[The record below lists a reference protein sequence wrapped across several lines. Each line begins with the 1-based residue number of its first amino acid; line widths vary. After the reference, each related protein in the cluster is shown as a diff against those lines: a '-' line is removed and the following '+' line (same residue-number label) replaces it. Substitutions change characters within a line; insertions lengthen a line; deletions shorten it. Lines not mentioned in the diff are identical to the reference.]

1 VIPSE
6 PRFERI
12 RRLGEGATA
21 TVDLA
26 RLTEPFAGLPTGA
39 AVAVKTLGSHRA
51 GSAEA
56 RAAFRAEAEAGMV
69 VHDPSLVRVLHH
81 GEASDGKSAPY
92 LLLSYVP
99 GPTLREM
106 LAEGPLPEPLV
117 RSVGAE
123 LASALAALHAAG
135 LVHGDVKPENVRLD
149 EEGRAVLLDLGF
161 ASRLSETESR
171 RDAGSLAY
179 LSPERVRGGP
189 PSAAADV
196 FALGITLYEV
206 ATGIHPFACTT
217 GPARSPR
224 GWGALASTSG
234 ALLRRTIEVR
244 GADELAAAIAAAR
257 CDPPSRLLPSL
268 SPFFDHGLAWVL
280 ARDAA
285 RRPNAR
291 ELARALSEGES
302 GAWWRARLDPALV
315 EDEPPSPMRQTSDW
329 TPLVG
334 REGEIQLLT
343 GLYDRVRDAWHA
355 GQAAQGR
362 PGATK
367 AARGVGIV
375 WLYGSEG
382 SGKWRLTNEFARR
395 LRARS
400 DPPLYLYGRWSEA
413 AEARP
418 SGALLVLLSR
428 WLALPMG
435 AEPGE
440 RERTLLDGL
449 VGERDAT
456 TLLAALS
463 PAASAVDASVLD
475 ALAAWLGALG
485 RERTVL
491 VFLDDLH
498 VAGLVTL
505 EALSAVL
512 DRLGRASVFLVLGVR
527 GEAAGADSELP
538 RLEAHVERLVRSG
551 LVLESAHIVLGPISQ
566 EAMLELVDELFDA
579 SVPRRRL
586 AEVLWMRSGGNPGL
600 ATEILHDLIASGK
613 AHAPEPDAP
622 ATPGDKLLLAI
633 APDELPLPRSLDR
646 IVEER
651 FATLDPEDRR
661 WCERL
666 AVVGELIS
674 TEFLGRAFPAYGP
687 AEIDAVLARL
697 VRLGWLVPY
706 GDRYRFARPAL
717 RDALL
722 RSIGEAKRRRLH
734 LAAARGLASPL
745 AEATSEELFQRAF
758 HLREADEKKELLEL
772 CLLLLRRESRRA
784 SAQRLLTLARYGL
797 DSLEGREAT
806 EELRR
811 ARLEL
816 LEAAADAA
824 DRLGRREDER
834 RLLDYMTDLELD
846 PERFPAEAARLYLL
860 HARYAA
866 GTGQYGL
873 ARGMLRNALQLAEA
887 SKDRGLVSQTCRRMA
902 QVQAQVGQFEEGRK
916 LGERALKLA
925 QGENQLALAHLA
937 LAHLDVLEDRIET
950 ALAEVDRAL
959 HELRRSA
966 EARMGVVSYAHLLR
980 ARIWRSAGRPRRALG
995 AVQRALRLAHEAG
1008 ERRLETEARAR
1019 FGGLLLDLDRPKDAE
1034 TELREAELLAD
1045 EIEDRRG
1052 QVLVRL
1058 WLGLLL
1064 WEEEG
1069 PGAQTMI
1076 EREIEL
1082 AREIGFFRAEAFGLA
1097 IRARMH
1103 RARAELEAADATSG
1117 ESVLLVERH
1126 GAELADRIAILGT
1139 RVLVLRTLGNADSA
1153 RAVEK
1158 ELAERVERGRR
1169 RIKDASLRRDQR
1181 TYARRLLS
1189 AVLSP
1194 DGPVLPRTSPEEEPP
1209 RRRGAHR

>member
-1 VIPSE
+1 MTSNE
-6 PRFERI
+6 PRFERL
-12 RRLGEGATA
+12 RRLGEGATG

-26 RLTEPFAGLPTGA
+26 RLSEPWGELAAGAL
-39 AVAVKTLGSHRA
+39 VAVKTLGAERA
-51 GSAEA
+51 ASAEA
-56 RAAFRAEAEAGMV
+56 RAAFRAEAEAGTLV
-69 VHDPSLVRVLHH
+69 RDPSLVRVLHH
-81 GEASDGKSAPY
+81 GTASDGTGTPY

-99 GPTLREM
+99 GKTLREM
-106 LAEGPLPEPLV
+106 LMEAPLPEPLV
-117 RSVGAE
+117 RSVGAQ
-123 LASALAALHAAG
+123 LASALGALHAAG

-149 EEGRAVLLDLGF
+149 DEGRAVLLDLGF
-161 ASRLSETESR
+161 ASRLHEAEER
-171 RDAGSLAY
+171 RGAGSLAY
-179 LSPERVRGGP
+179 LSPERIRGGP

-196 FALGITLYEV
+196 FALGITLYEI
-206 ATGIHPFACTT
+206 ATGFHPFGCVAS
-217 GPARSPR
+217 GPARFSPNL
-224 GWGALASTSG
+224 GSTSG

-244 GADELAAAIAAAR
+244 GADELAAAIAATR
-257 CDPPSRLLPSL
+257 YDPPSRLLPSL
-268 SPFFDHGLAWVL
+268 SPLFDHLVEWIF

-285 RRPNAR
+285 RRPSAR
-291 ELARALSEGES
+291 ELAQCLSEGES
-302 GAWWRARLDPALV
+302 GTWWREGLDPGHA
-315 EDEPPSPMRQTSDW
+315 ENEPRSPMRQTSDW

-334 REGEIQLLT
+334 REEELERLTEI
-343 GLYDRVRDAWHA
+343 YERVRSSATRT
-355 GQAAQGR
+355 GR
-362 PGATK
+362 GI
-367 AARGVGIV
+367 GVV
-375 WLYGSEG
+375 WISGPEG

-395 LRARS
+395 MRARNA
-400 DPPLYLYGRWSEA
+400 PPIYLYGRWSEA

-435 AEPGE
+435 AEPGA
-440 RERTLLDGL
+440 RERMLLERL
-449 VGERDAT
+449 VGERTAAM
-456 TLLAALS
+456 LSAALS
-463 PAASAVDASVLD
+463 PARRAGDEAGTTDASVPA

-491 VFLDDLH
+491 VFLDDLQS
-498 VAGLVTL
+498 AGLVTL

-512 DRLGRASVFLVLGVR
+512 DALPKTSVLVILGVR
-527 GEAAGADSELP
+527 GETALSESGLP

-551 LVLESAHIVLGPISQ
+551 LILEAAKIVLEPISSQ
-566 EAMLELVDELFDA
+566 AMLELVNELFDP

-586 AEVLWMRSGGNPGL
+586 AEVLWRRSHGNPGL
-600 ATEILHDLIASGK
+600 ATEILRDLIASGR
-613 AHAPEPDAP
+613 AHPLEPTEVPSAPGE
-622 ATPGDKLLLAI
+622 KLTLTI
-633 APDELPLPRSLDR
+633 APDDLPLPRSLDR

-651 FATLDPEDRR
+651 FQTLDPEDRR

-666 AVVGELIS
+666 AVVGGLIS
-674 TEFLGRAFPAYGP
+674 TEFLVRAFPPAGP
-687 AEIDAVLARL
+687 AEIDAVLSRL

-745 AEATSEELFQRAF
+745 AQASSEELFQRAF
-758 HLREADEKKELLEL
+758 HLRAAGEKKELLEL
-772 CLLLLRRESRRA
+772 CLLLLRREHRRS

-797 DSLEGREAT
+797 DSLEGREASG
-806 EELRR
+806 ELAR

-834 RLLDYMTDLELD
+834 HLLDYMTDLELD
-846 PERFPAEAARLYLL
+846 PEHFPAEGARLYLL

-887 SKDRGLVSQTCRRMA
+887 SKDRGLVSQICRRMA
-902 QVQAQVGQFEEGRK
+902 QVQAQVGEFEEGRK
-916 LGERALKLA
+916 LAERALKLA

-937 LAHLDVLEDRIET
+937 LAHLDVLEDRIES
-950 ALAEVDRAL
+950 ALKEVDLAL
-959 HELRRSA
+959 RLLRRSE
-966 EARMGVVSYAHLLR
+966 EARAGVVSYAHLLR

-995 AVQRALRLAHEAG
+995 AVQRALRLAREAG
-1008 ERRLETEARAR
+1008 ERRLEAEARAR

-1034 TELREAELLAD
+1034 TELRDAELLAD

-1069 PGAQTMI
+1069 PGAQSMI

-1103 RARAELEAADATSG
+1103 RARGELDAADATSR
-1117 ESVLLVERH
+1117 ESGLLLERH

-1139 RVLVLRTLGNADSA
+1139 RVLVLSTLGREADA
-1153 RAVEK
+1153 EAVEQ
-1158 ELAERVERGRR
+1158 ELRERMERGRR
-1169 RIKDASLRRDQR
+1169 RIKDPSLRRDQR
-1181 TYARRLLS
+1181 TYARRLLA

-1194 DGPVLPRTSPEEEPP
+1194 DGPVLPRTSPDEGTS
-1209 RRRGAHR
+1209 RRRGAS